1 MQRSVDRAP
10 QWRKLALE
18 DLGRIA
24 TDDTR
29 VSLWEAVAK
38 IFYIRNY
45 SDPGN
50 RNDGVPALCMEELVK
65 ETMQTRCMVEG
76 VENLQLEVGVDT
88 DGNRVAN
95 LYLSPGQV
103 TAPEDAVSARVH
115 LLVRSVDPV
124 FGLRDAKTYR
134 LGQQQVSMPGDR
146 YLRRVFSTTVQLR
159 NLVPRSI
166 LVAPGDGDGSI

>member
-1 MQRSVDRAP
+1 M
-10 QWRKLALE
+10 
-18 DLGRIA
+18 
-24 TDDTR
+24 
-29 VSLWEAVAK
+29 
-38 IFYIRNY
+38 
-45 SDPGN
+45 
-50 RNDGVPALCMEELVK
+50 
-65 ETMQTRCMVEG
+65 
-76 VENLQLEVGVDT
+76 
-88 DGNRVAN
+88 
-95 LYLSPGQV
+95 
-103 TAPEDAVSARVH
+103 SARVH